1 MNENDEFPK
10 GFSVSKAHESQ
21 RRLSRKL
28 ITEDRVPRKIN
39 HVAGVD
45 VAYSGNRAV
54 GAVAVLDYPSLSLL
68 EYQTATC
75 EAKFPYVPTL
85 LSFREIPPSM
95 ACIRKLKL
103 RPDVFLVD
111 GHGMAH
117 PLRCGFASHLG
128 LAIKKPT
135 IGVAKSSLIG
145 GPVKIGNEVLIFDKG
160 QIVGSE
166 VVTKKRSK
174 SVYVSIGHMV
184 SLKRAIKIVRH
195 CAANSRIPKPLLL
208 AHRIATEE
216 NEKDGTEKNN
226 R

>member
-1 MNENDEFPK
+1 MNESDEFPK
-10 GFSVSKAHESQ
+10 SFSVFKAHESQ

-28 ITEDRVPRKIN
+28 VTEDRVPRKIN
-39 HVAGVD
+39 YVAGVD

-54 GAVAVLDYPSLSLL
+54 GAVAVLDYPSLNLL

-85 LSFREIPPSM
+85 LSFREVPPSM

-128 LAIKKPT
+128 LAINKPT
-135 IGVAKSSLIG
+135 IGVAKSGLIG

-216 NEKDGTEKNN
+216 KEKDGTEKNS